1 MNGRFQDRRLRRGHL
16 GQREEPLAGGASEK
30 VGQHHA
36 GVFSDAYRSLDFMLQ
51 AKKKKIQMNSFTR
64 QKRNHRP
71 RKQTYVCYQ
80 RGKREIG

>member
-1 MNGRFQDRRLRRGHL
+1 MNGCFQDRRLRRGHL

-51 AKKKKIQMNSFTR
+51 AKKKKDTNEFIYKTE
-64 QKRNHRP
+64 KEP
-71 RKQTYVCYQ
+71 QT
-80 RGKREIG
+80 